1 MASLPPKFEVRFAR
15 NDEDLKASQRLRY
28 EVFISEL
35 GGDGDLVDHDA
46 RLEADQFDPSF
57 EHLMLL
63 DRARPGGVTE
73 QTVGV
78 YRLLSGAN
86 AGQAGRFYSESE
98 YDLSVLKNSGRKLL
112 ELGRSCLHLD
122 YRGGMAMYYLWN
134 ALADYVT
141 EHEVEILFGVASFHG
156 TDIAALRAPL
166 SLLHHRHLA
175 PEKIRVKARQSHYQN
190 MNLVAEDQLD
200 RRRAMLATPAL
211 IKAYLRMGGT
221 VGEGAFVD
229 HDFNTTDVCLI
240 LDTEAANAR
249 QKSFYSRGR
258 DR

>member
-1 MASLPPKFEVRFAR
+1 MASLPSHFETRFAR
-15 NDEDLKASQRLRY
+15 SDEDLKASQRLRY
-28 EVFISEL
+28 DVFVDEL

-46 RLEADQFDPSF
+46 RLEADAFDPSF

-63 DRARPGGVTE
+63 DRARPGGVME

-78 YRLLSGAN
+78 YRVLSGKN
-86 AGQAGRFYSESE
+86 VPQTGQFYSENE

-112 ELGRSCLHLD
+112 ELGRSCLHRD
-122 YRGGMAMYYLWN
+122 YRGGMAMFYLWN
-134 ALADYVT
+134 ALSDYVN

-175 PEKIRVKARQSHYQN
+175 PEKIRVRAREPHFQT

-221 VGEGAFVD
+221 VGEGAYVD
-229 HDFNTTDVCLI
+229 HKFNTTDVCLI
-240 LDTEAANAR
+240 LDTAAANAR
-249 QKSFYSRGR
+249 QKSIYSRGR